1 MILNINE
8 VICKETVDKI
18 STALNN
24 LKPNE
29 KLFLYFSSEGGET
42 YSAEAIIHIINNN
55 IDLIELVGYGDLM
68 SAGFDI
74 FFKSNCYRILL
85 PNSLGM
91 FHQTTVN
98 IDINESA
105 NASDRRGQADK
116 TWMKLQKEQTIKFC
130 ESLKMT
136 DKEISEIKKGRD
148 VYFQHNRMLDFLN
161 IQQN

>member
-8 VICKETVDKI
+8 PITKDTVDKI
-18 STALNN
+18 SAGLNN

-29 KLFLYFSSEGGET
+29 KLFIYFSSEGGEI

-55 IDLIELVGYGDLM
+55 IDIIELVGYGDLI
-68 SAGFDI
+68 SCGFDI
-74 FFKSNCYRILL
+74 FFKTKCYRILL

-91 FHQTTVN
+91 YHQASVR

-105 NASDRRGQADK
+105 NASDRRGYADRQ
-116 TWMKLQKEQTIKFC
+116 WLKLQKEQTIKFC

-136 DKEISEIKKGRD
+136 DKEINQIKRGKD
-148 VYFQHNRMLDFLN
+148 VYFQHNRMQDFLKA
-161 IQQN
+161 QQQ